1 MVYSLFNFVPFM
13 LFIGKKLSSK
23 QRDYMLYGMGAYQLI
38 KVFAVQMSH
47 ILSDNYILATHLPL
61 QLCGISGILAGVVVF
76 YRKQILFEFLYYF
89 GIVGFIHSIFNPRIY
104 WRNISLEHF

>member
-1 MVYSLFNFVPFM
+1 MDKTAVAHWAPEIGGQFWWNGVFFVLIFVPFM

-61 QLCGISGILAGVVVF
+61 QLCGMSGILAGVVVF
-76 YRKQILFEFLYYF
+76 YRKQILF
-89 GIVGFIHSIFNPRIY
+89 S
-104 WRNISLEHF
+104 RN